1 MKAYFLIN
9 LKHLTIIN
17 QRRKTMKMNN
27 WFYVIRSVFSI
38 NKISVLILLFYS
50 FLIFSCS
57 EKTLSEPETKTIF
70 DIQGENGFAGTVDGT
85 DAFIALLVAD
95 DEAIVYVCNGD
106 EEISEWFRG
115 AISDPTEIS
124 LTTSKGIRIS
134 AKFKGNSFEGDVMLG
149 SDSTHL
155 FTATPNSAE
164 HAGIYR
170 VYGDEATRDEV
181 EAGWI
186 LNSEG
191 DDRGALIV
199 RSTFRKAPRI
209 GDITDGTSNTLVVA
223 EKSYPVFRFF
233 LQRSSTGSFSI
244 VAPNN

>member
-1 MKAYFLIN
+1 MK
-9 LKHLTIIN
+9 K
-17 QRRKTMKMNN
+17 NN
-27 WFYVIRSVFSI
+27 WFYVIHSVFSI
-38 NKISVLILLFYS
+38 NKISVVILLFHS

-57 EKTLSEPETKTIF
+57 EKTLSESETKTIF
-70 DIQGENGFAGTVDGT
+70 DIQGENGFAGTVNGT
-85 DAFIALLVAD
+85 DAFIALLIAG

-124 LTTSKGIRIS
+124 LTNSKGVHIS

-155 FTATPNSAE
+155 FTATPNSVE
-164 HAGIYR
+164 DAGIYR
-170 VYGDEATRDEV
+170 VYGDQATQDEV

-191 DDRGALIV
+191 DDRGA
-199 RSTFRKAPRI
+199 
-209 GDITDGTSNTLVVA
+209 
-223 EKSYPVFRFF
+223 
-233 LQRSSTGSFSI
+233 
-244 VAPNN
+244 